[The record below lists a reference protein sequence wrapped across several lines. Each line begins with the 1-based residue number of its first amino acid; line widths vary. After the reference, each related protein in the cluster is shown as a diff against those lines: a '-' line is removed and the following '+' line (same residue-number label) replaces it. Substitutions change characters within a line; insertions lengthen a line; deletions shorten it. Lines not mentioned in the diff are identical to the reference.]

1 MKNLFR
7 ISSVYLDIFIRFFL
21 VLIKKDYEAGH
32 FFFIDI
38 NLKINSGDVLHMKKK
53 KKINKIV
60 NILFKFFFSQN

>member
-21 VLIKKDYEAGH
+21 VLIKKDLLFYRQKLKNLQRRCFAYE
-32 FFFIDI
+32 
-38 NLKINSGDVLHMKKK
+38 K

-60 NILFKFFFSQN
+60 NILFKFFSQN